1 MEILQN
7 QIDNWFVA
15 QPGWIPYTGS
25 PLMSEE
31 KFLKAKFT
39 SFVLKTKRG
48 CFPARNACL
57 HDLLTFLQCRGC
69 SLVVVP
75 FGDELESSL
84 NGSTSNLQDSNGRSF
99 ATSFS
104 AQSGAASPV
113 FHHSGSIQGLHNI
126 HGSFNVPNMP
136 GTLASRNST
145 INSVPS
151 GGVQQPTGNLSSGRY
166 ASNSLPVALSQISH
180 GSSHGHSGV
189 ANRGG
194 ISVVGSPGYSSS
206 TNGVG
211 GSIPG
216 ILPTSAAIAN
226 RSAVPGLGVSPI
238 LGNAGPRITSSMG
251 NIVGGGN
258 IGRSIS
264 SGGGLSV
271 PGIASRLN
279 LAANSGSGS
288 LNVQG
293 PNRLMSGVLQQ
304 GKIVSV
310 LLAINGW
317 DCDLLPEFVLVG
329 DESSP
334 QVISMLG
341 NSYPSAGGPLSQGHV
356 QTVNNLSSMGMLNDM
371 NSNENSPFDINDFPQ
386 LTSRPSSSG
395 GPQGQLGSLR
405 KQGLGVSPIVQQNKS
420 SASKMRIFQLYRDLK
435 LMHHQISPS
444 VQSNKDRGPGGN
456 ADYAMDLHQKEQF
469 HDNTVS
475 MMQSQHFS
483 MGRSAG
489 FNLGGSYSSHR
500 PQQQQQ
506 HAPAVSSSGVSFSP
520 VNNQDLLHLHGSDI
534 FPSSHSTY
542 HSQTSGPPGIGL
554 RPLNSPN
561 TVSGMGSYD
570 QLIQQ
575 YQQHQN
581 QSQFRLQQMS
591 AVSQAFRDQ
600 GMKSMQ
606 ATQAAPDPFGLLG
619 LLSVI
624 RMSDPDLTSLALGID
639 LTTLGLN
646 LNSAENLHKTF
657 GSPWSDE
664 PAKGDP
670 EFSVPQC
677 YYAKQPPALHQGY
690 FLKFQVETLFY
701 IFYSMPKDEAQLY
714 AANEL
719 YNRGWFFH
727 REHRL
732 WFIRVANMEPLV
744 KTNTYER
751 GSYLCFDP
759 NTWESVRKDNFVL
772 HYELLEKKPPLPQH

>member
-1 MEILQN
+1 
-7 QIDNWFVA
+7 
-15 QPGWIPYTGS
+15 
-25 PLMSEE
+25 MS
-31 KFLKAKFT
+31 
-39 SFVLKTKRG
+39 G
-48 CFPARNACL
+48 
-57 HDLLTFLQCRGC
+57 LLN
-69 SLVVVP
+69 
-75 FGDELESSL
+75 SSI
-84 NGSTSNLQDSNGRSF
+84 NGSASNLPDSTGRSF

-104 AQSGAASPV
+104 GQSGAASPV
-113 FHHSGSIQGLHNI
+113 FHHTGTIQGLHNI
-126 HGSFNVPNMP
+126 HGNFSVPNIP
-136 GTLASRNST
+136 GTLTSRNSS
-145 INSVPS
+145 INNVAS
-151 GGVQQPTGNLSSGRY
+151 GGVQQPTGSLSSGRF
-166 ASNSLPVALSQISH
+166 ASNNLPVALSQLSH

-189 ANRGG
+189 TNRGG
-194 ISVVGSPGYSSS
+194 MSVVGNPGFGSN

-216 ILPTSAAIAN
+216 ILPTSAAIGN
-226 RSAVPGLGVSPI
+226 RNAVPGLGVSPI

-251 NIVGGGN
+251 NMVSGAN
-258 IGRSIS
+258 IGRSIT

-271 PGIASRLN
+271 PGLASRLN
-279 LAANSGSGS
+279 LTANSGSGS
-288 LNVQG
+288 LGVQG
-293 PNRLMSGVLQQ
+293 QNRLMSGVL
-304 GKIVSV
+304 
-310 LLAINGW
+310 
-317 DCDLLPEFVLVG
+317 
-329 DESSP
+329 P
-334 QVISMLG
+334 Q
-341 NSYPSAGGPLSQGHV
+341 
-356 QTVNNLSSMGMLNDM
+356 
-371 NSNENSPFDINDFPQ
+371 
-386 LTSRPSSSG
+386 
-395 GPQGQLGSLR
+395 GSLR
-405 KQGLGVSPIVQQNKS
+405 KQGLGVSPIVQQNQEFS
-420 SASKMRIFQLYRDLK
+420 M
-435 LMHHQISPS
+435 
-444 VQSNKDRGPGGN
+444 QSEDFPALPGFKGGN
-456 ADYAMDLHQKEQF
+456 ADYGMDLHQKEPL
-469 HDNTVS
+469 HDNAMS

-489 FNLGGSYSSHR
+489 LNFGGTYSSHR

-506 HAPAVSSSGVSFSP
+506 HAPSVSSSGVSFSP

-561 TVSGMGSYD
+561 TVSGIGYD

-591 AVSQAFRDQ
+591 AVNQSFRDP

-606 ATQAAPDPFGLLG
+606 AAQSNPDPFGLLG

-624 RMSDPDLTSLALGID
+624 KMSDPDLTSLALGID

-646 LNSAENLHKTF
+646 LNSTDNLHKTF

-690 FLKFQVETLFY
+690 FAKFTVDTLFY

-719 YNRGWFFH
+719 YNRGWFYH
-727 REHRL
+727 KEHRL
-732 WFIRVANMEPLV
+732 WFIRIGEPLV

-751 GSYLCFDP
+751 GSYHCFDP
-759 NTWESVRKDNFVL
+759 NTFEIIRKENFVL
-772 HYELLEKKPPLPQH
+772 HYEMLEKRPALPQH

>member
-1 MEILQN
+1 
-7 QIDNWFVA
+7 
-15 QPGWIPYTGS
+15 
-25 PLMSEE
+25 MS
-31 KFLKAKFT
+31 
-39 SFVLKTKRG
+39 G
-48 CFPARNACL
+48 
-57 HDLLTFLQCRGC
+57 LLN
-69 SLVVVP
+69 
-75 FGDELESSL
+75 SSL
-84 NGSTSNLQDSNGRSF
+84 NGSASNLPDSSGRF

-104 AQSGAASPV
+104 GQSGAASPV
-113 FHHSGSIQGLHNI
+113 FHHAGSIQGLHNL

-136 GTLASRNST
+136 GTLTSRNST
-145 INSVPS
+145 LTNVPS
-151 GGVQQPTGNLSSGRY
+151 GGVQQPIGSLSGGRFS
-166 ASNSLPVALSQISH
+166 SNNLPVALSQLSH

-189 ANRGG
+189 TNRGG
-194 ISVVGSPGYSSS
+194 ISVVGNPGFSSS
-206 TNGVG
+206 TNGIG

-216 ILPTSAAIAN
+216 ILPTSAAIGN
-226 RSAVPGLGVSPI
+226 RNAVPGLGVGQI

-251 NIVGGGN
+251 NMVGGGN

-271 PGIASRLN
+271 PGLTSRLN
-279 LAANSGSGS
+279 LSGNSGSGS

-293 PNRLMSGVLQQ
+293 QNRLMGGVLSQ
-304 GKIVSV
+304 G
-310 LLAINGW
+310 
-317 DCDLLPEFVLVG
+317 
-329 DESSP
+329 SP
-334 QVISMLG
+334 QVMSMLG
-341 NSYPSAGGPLSQGHV
+341 NSYPTAGGLHSQSHV
-356 QTVNNLSSMGMLNDM
+356 QVNNLSSMGMLNDI
-371 NSNENSPFDINDFPQ
+371 NTNDSSPFDLNDFPQ
-386 LTSRPSSSG
+386 LTSRPSSAG

-405 KQGLGVSPIVQQNKS
+405 KQGLGVSPIVQQNQEFSIQNEDFPALPGFK
-420 SASKMRIFQLYRDLK
+420 
-435 LMHHQISPS
+435 
-444 VQSNKDRGPGGN
+444 GGN
-456 ADYAMDLHQKEQF
+456 SDYPMDMHQKEQL

-489 FNLGGSYSSHR
+489 FNLGGTYSSHR
-500 PQQQQQ
+500 PEQQQQ
-506 HAPAVSSSGVSFSP
+506 HAPSVSSSGVSFSQ

-554 RPLNSPN
+554 RPLNSAN
-561 TVSGMGSYD
+561 AVSGMGSYD

-591 AVSQAFRDQ
+591 PVNQSFRDQ
-600 GMKSMQ
+600 GIKSMQ
-606 ATQAAPDPFGLLG
+606 TTQSAPDPFGLLG

-646 LNSAENLHKTF
+646 LNSTENLHKTF

-690 FLKFQVETLFY
+690 FSKFSVETLFY
-701 IFYSMPKDEAQLY
+701 IFYSMPKDEAQLH

-719 YNRGWFFH
+719 YNKGWFYH
-727 REHRL
+727 KDLHL
-732 WFIRVANMEPLV
+732 WITRVPNMEPLV

-751 GSYLCFDP
+751 GSYHCFDP
-759 NTWESVRKDNFVL
+759 NTFEIVRKDNFVV
-772 HYELLEKKPPLPQH
+772 HYEMLDKRPTLPQH

>member
-1 MEILQN
+1 
-7 QIDNWFVA
+7 
-15 QPGWIPYTGS
+15 
-25 PLMSEE
+25 MS
-31 KFLKAKFT
+31 
-39 SFVLKTKRG
+39 G
-48 CFPARNACL
+48 
-57 HDLLTFLQCRGC
+57 LLN
-69 SLVVVP
+69 
-75 FGDELESSL
+75 SSL
-84 NGSTSNLQDSNGRSF
+84 NGSASNLPDSSGRF

-104 AQSGAASPV
+104 GQSGAASPV
-113 FHHSGSIQGLHNI
+113 FHHTGTIQGFNNI
-126 HGSFNVPNMP
+126 HGSFNVPNMQ
-136 GTLASRNST
+136 GTLTSRNST
-145 INSVPS
+145 LNNVPS
-151 GGVQQPTGNLSSGRY
+151 GGVQQPTGSLSGGRFT
-166 ASNSLPVALSQISH
+166 SNNLPVALSQLSH

-189 ANRGG
+189 TNRGG
-194 ISVVGSPGYSSS
+194 ISVVGNPGFSSS
-206 TNGVG
+206 TNGIG

-216 ILPTSAAIAN
+216 ILPTSAAIGN
-226 RSAVPGLGVSPI
+226 RNAVPGLGVSPI

-251 NIVGGGN
+251 NMVGGGN

-271 PGIASRLN
+271 PGLASRLN
-279 LAANSGSGS
+279 LSGNSGSGS
-288 LNVQG
+288 LTVQG
-293 PNRLMSGVLQQ
+293 QNRLMS
-304 GKIVSV
+304 SV
-310 LLAINGW
+310 LPQG
-317 DCDLLPEFVLVG
+317 
-329 DESSP
+329 SP

-341 NSYPSAGGPLSQGHV
+341 NSYPNAGGPLSQSHV
-356 QTVNNLSSMGMLNDM
+356 QVNNLSSMGMLNDV
-371 NSNENSPFDINDFPQ
+371 NSNDSSPFDINDFPQ
-386 LTSRPSSSG
+386 LTSRPSSAG

-405 KQGLGVSPIVQQNKS
+405 KQGLGVSPIVQQNQEFSIQNEDFPALPGFK
-420 SASKMRIFQLYRDLK
+420 
-435 LMHHQISPS
+435 
-444 VQSNKDRGPGGN
+444 GGN
-456 ADYAMDLHQKEQF
+456 AEYAMDMHQKEQL

-489 FNLGGSYSSHR
+489 FNLGGTYSSHR

-506 HAPAVSSSGVSFSP
+506 HAPSVSSSGVSFSQ

-554 RPLNSPN
+554 RPLNSAN
-561 TVSGMGSYD
+561 AVSGMGSYD

-591 AVSQAFRDQ
+591 AVNQSFRDQ

-606 ATQAAPDPFGLLG
+606 TAQSAPDPFGLLG

-646 LNSAENLHKTF
+646 LNSTENLHKTF

-690 FLKFQVETLFY
+690 FSKFSVETLFY

-719 YNRGWFFH
+719 NNRGWFYH
-727 REHRL
+727 KEHRL
-732 WFIRVANMEPLV
+732 WFIRVPNMEPLV

-751 GSYLCFDP
+751 GSYHCFDP
-759 NTWESVRKDNFVL
+759 NTFETIRKDNFVL
-772 HYELLEKKPPLPQH
+772 QYEALEKRPVLPQH